1 MPGKKEFNQELKRL
15 TILNAAKKLFIEKKY
30 NTITVDEIA
39 KIAGITKK
47 TLYLYYPSKL
57 ALFINVFDRNLQDLH
72 QQLAKG
78 AKQDLPTKE
87 LMLSLFH
94 ILYSFTKKNE
104 KFMRLYWT
112 LDSDEF
118 DGVIPEELVRRIILF
133 TRATFEDL
141 IKIVER
147 GQREGVIVKFEPE
160 LLIHLMSAMN
170 KGIFIHANKES
181 RFSIAEI
188 DPARLYEIAVNL
200 LSTGLFRQP
209 MHERRIKN
217 GKLGYVEN
225 L

>member
-1 MPGKKEFNQELKRL
+1 
-15 TILNAAKKLFIEKKY
+15 
-30 NTITVDEIA
+30 
-39 KIAGITKK
+39 
-47 TLYLYYPSKL
+47 
-57 ALFINVFDRNLQDLH
+57 
-72 QQLAKG
+72 
-78 AKQDLPTKE
+78 
-87 LMLSLFH
+87 
-94 ILYSFTKKNE
+94 
-104 KFMRLYWT
+104 MRLYWT

-209 MHERRIKN
+209 MHEGRIKI
-217 GKLGYVEN
+217 GKQRYVEN